1 MQGCVCSH
9 STMRKDEAGEW
20 LECSLFR
27 SSIKWHLNNT
37 HFLRGRMQLS
47 LSILASGR
55 TWCLDTDELSFNW
68 MSCQKSH
75 NETYNWYLLD
85 EKKATKARN
94 SQLLELAQIV
104 IQTLWS
110 RTEFVRFGLNNPEIK
125 REYPMKL
132 GDIVAKVFYR
142 NYWS

>member
-1 MQGCVCSH
+1 
-9 STMRKDEAGEW
+9 
-20 LECSLFR
+20 
-27 SSIKWHLNNT
+27 
-37 HFLRGRMQLS
+37 
-47 LSILASGR
+47 
-55 TWCLDTDELSFNW
+55 
-68 MSCQKSH
+68 MSCHKSN

-85 EKKATKARN
+85 EKKVTKPRN

-104 IQTLWS
+104 IQALRP

-132 GDIVAKVFYR
+132 GNIGAKAFYR